1 MEGHVVEMKKR
12 WEQSLDALGREP
24 DQAFR
29 LSAKQLMTAIC
40 LTQLGHYADASH
52 LYSLALQSALSD
64 RFWYH
69 TSQPNWLID
78 TYVSSDRPDLFS
90 QVLEEIEAYKL
101 DPRGAS
107 LVALYSYGMACLLS
121 EQGENAKEHVR
132 GLLQK
137 PRVRTTY
144 AMGKSICAIIEGDQ
158 PSFDAAL
165 EELLKAH
172 RGQAKFGGLRETPE
186 GYLCLP
192 AMSLSKLAWEKGMT
206 INAESEYL
214 SKGYL
219 EYLIH
224 R

>member
-1 MEGHVVEMKKR
+1 MVDIKKR
-12 WEQSLDALGREP
+12 YEQSLEFFREDP
-24 DQAFR
+24 AQIFR
-29 LSAKQLMTAIC
+29 PSVRQLMTAIC
-40 LTQLGHYADASH
+40 LTQLGHHADAKH
-52 LYSLALQSALSD
+52 LYGLAILSFLTDGFWRTTSEPNLLVDTCVLAD
-64 RFWYH
+64 R
-69 TSQPNWLID
+69 L
-78 TYVSSDRPDLFS
+78 DLCPR
-90 QVLEEIEAYKL
+90 VLGELEAYKL
-101 DPRGAS
+101 DPRGTS
-107 LVALYSYGMACLLS
+107 LVALYAYAVVRLVGDRDEEAR
-121 EQGENAKEHVR
+121 EHVP
-132 GLLQK
+132 GLLAV
-137 PRVRTTY
+137 PRVKDTY
-144 AMGKSICAIIEGDQ
+144 AMGKTIQAIIEGDQ